1 MARIA
6 TAEELRK
13 AALQRAATEK
23 QRQDA
28 AAAQGAAAP
37 ATYEDYVR
45 QQMQTRT
52 GTAAPA
58 QTQQANPFALT
69 EDAVRM
75 SQALL
80 DSVKKVHPTTYTP
93 YAGGGVRGMGLDL
106 YNASAPATQRAMQG
120 MSMQGYMPT
129 NEQLNQLLSGEAYKP
144 QISAWEYMTNYN
156 DARRSIY
163 KAVRDNRTL
172 LDAASAAGRFDVPG
186 NITPGNV
193 NLVSDNYLSQQVNIK
208 GGELAEAKER
218 YRYQTLLRQTGNE
231 ANLSRHN
238 AAWASGNPYL
248 VQEYAYDAGYPD
260 DEKGL
265 ASGRMGAGWAKQ
277 IADNVYQ
284 LYEENKEW
292 YDSQGEYFGHS
303 GLYDAYLDYRGVMED
318 ANYIESAWDPT
329 TEEYLA
335 PSAEERLIG
344 NILILNH
351 IINGG
356 DLQNYNEKEAVEW
369 FDNLD
374 EDDQDE
380 LFMWG
385 LACFAG
391 REEGFENVAWGNGN
405 GDLNG
410 PLTQIGNVAPLSFS
424 AGVNELVGN
433 VVDFFG
439 GDDADLYRQR
449 AEYHRM
455 PDYVKAAEDKYDAA
469 TDEQRRRENVK
480 SITDEVDQQIIAEN
494 FALTPEEEAAYRSEL
509 ASDGYSDL
517 MTSAEVIRYAYLKE
531 SDPSGEMAKEYYNV
545 LKQTELMEARRLA
558 NKAETEL
565 FATDPLTSVPY
576 FAASVAAKFPDA
588 MMILQKWYQAVHDT
602 DNPYNPVHD
611 LAYLTTDVR
620 SAQGEAIEG
629 IDNGGAAGKA
639 LRFAYDAGSASADFL
654 AMYAL
659 ARGIGAAGGLSAKAV
674 ENITM
679 LGMGAEAA
687 SSTMTQLADDD
698 MPGGAKVVMS
708 LSVGA
713 IETAIERIG
722 FGEFMANPRSALGY
736 IAKVGHAEGME
747 EVLSKGAYMAL
758 DSLAST
764 ITATDSDFTE
774 LRKMYQASGN
784 DDAYQDAFM
793 DTVKEFCYEYALG
806 FASGEIM
813 GAPNAV
819 NTAVTDYRTG
829 ARIKEG
835 GNALPLMQMGTQMEA
850 GSESQTLADEM
861 MRKYKAFYDQQQA
874 QAAAGEAETQA
885 QVETPRAQV
894 EEIQTAART
903 SDDAKAA
910 ETAQAKVET
919 PRAQV
924 EEIQTAARTSE
935 DAKAK
940 AEKGKVETPRAQVEE
955 IQAAARE
962 SVNAKAEAAQA
973 KVETPRAQVEE
984 IQTAARESEHEQ
996 AAEAKQ
1002 AQVETP
1008 RAQVEE
1014 IQMAARA
1021 SDDAKAA
1028 PVEEKQPK
1036 TKQPKGKRPKEASSI
1051 KIGRLYRTMMAEAQS
1066 QHQSELTQRGVKAV
1080 EEAIGEKYRKL
1091 QLPESE
1097 RYKPHAI
1104 ARAIVDFGNDG
1115 QIKAYQ
1121 QRNGEVVYDLTPEA
1135 KKTKVGRFIATHRVT
1150 MEIVNEYGSGNA
1162 EWAVD
1167 LSFDNM
1173 INKTRGAEQV
1183 EKLQELLPP
1192 SRREK
1197 ARQAAE
1203 EKRRQ
1208 ERAEAEKQGVQTM
1221 EDVEADTRDEVDA
1234 LTGRVNAKEAVSNKI
1249 TFKKGDKPQVVGKL
1263 VRVEKNAG
1271 GEIQAVVRT
1280 PEGDTEVS
1288 MDELV
1293 QVGGTGVARV
1303 LVYAK
1308 HHSEM
1313 TTEEINA
1320 LVGLTEKTA
1329 EQKVTS
1335 SQVIAAYEA
1344 GVRAGYAGEDK
1355 PALETVARTPYGDK
1369 AVQTLETAMEMGH
1382 GMGKRQAA
1390 ADEKNRTEGISTRAR
1405 GEGGV
1410 AFMGDVENTPDV
1422 TDTGVREDVET
1433 IMQDLTPQQNAAVRV
1448 LKTMSEASG
1457 IGITLFRTKV
1467 AEGEE
1472 IQTHNGFYDPNTNSI
1487 FIDLQAGVSRGG
1499 EAMVESA
1506 ILKYAGHELTHFIEK
1521 NTKGEYAELRD
1532 AAKKLLKERGKS
1544 YAKLIDEKLR
1554 NLGNVN
1560 TRAQA
1565 EAEVI
1570 AEACE
1575 MMLKDSAAAEMM
1587 AKNNPS
1593 LWQKMTDWLKDFVA
1607 GFSRWVKRAFSG
1619 ITATS
1624 EEAQALTEIRD
1635 GVERYIGDLQRLW
1648 DNALVVAAGRE
1659 PAAET
1664 TEKKGDVVEER
1675 EFSERRRELQTE
1687 SEEFKTWFGNSVV
1700 RNEDGS
1706 PKVVYH
1712 GTNGG
1717 EFWEFDWGHTQ
1728 RADAG
1733 WYGRGH
1739 YFATGKGEA
1748 EAYGSRVLPVY
1759 LKIERPF
1766 VFEQEM
1772 YEYEGVNAHKLDNAN
1787 VIADQMLFMIN
1798 AATKLNKT
1806 FGKRTYR
1813 VYDNKTGKD
1822 IDIPWSDI
1830 GRMVEKAKADGEFD
1844 LLEYVDG
1851 TFKWSYNYNGW
1862 WPTTGKNSYAS
1873 KEEANEGFINDALQM
1888 MFTERYSGKHVVSP
1902 EAYYIGGDTTTA
1914 DRFTTE
1920 LKEKGYDGVLQAER
1934 GDEIVVFDSTQVKS
1948 ATDNVGTFDP
1958 ANPDIRY
1965 SQRRGKPDL
1974 SVRDAMMAIT
1984 NFTDMTPAEQSL
1996 LNRYQSNVLR
2006 LQEVTEAIAA
2016 QTAIR
2021 DNKETPEKER
2031 GKAKQELWRLRRQMF
2046 AIERAL
2052 IDAEK
2057 EGGYAKLMTTAGE
2070 MVRLLTTKDSLPE
2083 VTQALQEQI
2092 AKVTEQLAAV
2102 QEELGEKSE
2111 EDMWSTIRSLFD
2123 QRKLRAAAKK
2133 LKERYGSRISEKT
2146 LMNRIVLMQTTL
2158 LRGGENATAEY
2169 MRLGEEL
2176 VRELRSKSQQEN
2188 DMLATLKEYIGT
2200 ISLTDT
2206 QRQEINS
2213 QIGMKEF
2220 MSVVRPVVKVV
2231 PKGKGSVTL
2240 DVLLDEANAAEGG
2253 ANPLLPYFEGHMS
2266 EGDSILHLY
2275 NLIKGAKTADTFVGR
2290 YGQEQLQAEM
2300 IDVMGIAAEA
2310 ALVDAGAETVK
2321 TVMDALTKNAEGSD
2335 ALTAKVRQLRVE
2347 MTKAG
2352 RAAGAAAWK
2361 ADERHKAMGDV
2372 IEYLTHLEVQE
2383 KLLAD
2388 LDTKRKIE
2396 RQVADES
2403 NKRIKEIIA
2412 ERNVMEENRVM
2423 RDRIRRTVGW
2433 MVTRI
2438 RRETD
2443 RKNVPEELKPYI
2455 EDAIRIFAEYNDVLR
2470 VFKKTEVAEIQ
2481 KYFGALKK
2489 YDTKTEGKLNDLI
2502 AEELGE
2508 AFKELRVYLE
2518 EYGEASTKGHK
2529 KKTMLRNQSLKAID
2543 EIVEILWGQITKWN
2557 EIFIGG
2563 KQAQLSDVAERTVAG
2578 LNTKGDYAI
2587 RDNVGGRVWAKV
2599 VEAARNKNMTPIYF
2613 FNMLEGNEVMQTMN
2627 DDVVKGQREY
2637 GVQLAAAKKKLEG
2650 IQAKYNYWAWKNADP
2665 LEFTTEQGRRTK
2677 DGKHDLS
2684 MTVDEAMS
2692 VWAIWKREQDTTPLF
2707 ESTHLS
2713 EGGIVLNNGY
2723 RKVNGKLIK
2732 DETPNKLS
2740 EADMAVID
2748 KWLTSEQ
2755 KAYAEAIVE
2764 YMSKDMAE
2772 VGNRASMRM
2781 YGIRKFK
2788 EAHYFPMR
2796 VQRDQVAQSSNKAAK
2811 NPDANRIAGMSSAH
2825 RRVERAW
2832 KPLAISSFTEVA
2844 ANHINEMLLYG
2855 NFAVPIENF
2864 NTILNYNYTKDP
2876 SGESKTGED
2885 VSSMTVRALFRQ
2897 KYGDSLTS
2905 YLETYLADLNGGTGV
2920 RENSKL
2926 MSLYK
2931 RSAVMASVSV
2941 MLQQPLSVIRAWYVQ
2956 NPKYYLKAL
2965 SGKTA
2970 APERKEWEQLCKY
2983 SGAAVLKSIGG
2994 FDMTST
3000 RTMGGYL
3007 AGTAEDTYS
3016 LAKKAGALVGVNA
3029 EGERLAGAKRQA
3041 DELLGLG
3048 AQKADQMAWTY
3059 MWMAAKAE
3067 MAEQNPSMN
3076 TNSEEFLQMA
3086 AKRFEEVVNLT
3097 QVYDSTLVR
3106 SQNMRSKSVF
3116 AKMAT
3121 SFMAEPTLTLNML
3134 LDGYNR
3140 KDKKSIVKAAGI
3152 FVLSQLATAAVKSLW
3167 TAGRNDDEEKP
3178 WLEKYLAAMGGELGG
3193 YGGSLNPLNLIPYA
3207 RDAMSLLE
3215 GYDVERADMALVD
3228 QLLNEA
3234 TKWINGGYKDD
3245 PAKGAKNMAF
3255 ALANMLGVPLKN
3267 IWRDVTTGINT
3278 WKDMTT
3284 DKRDVNVKVLR
3295 KEAMSNFLPW
3305 VDVSN
3310 DAYYTKLYEAM
3321 KKGDVKEVEALRV
3334 FLGTQGKDEDAV
3346 NSGVKGVV
3354 GELYLDKKLTEAEA
3368 KAFLLI
3374 NGLVKDDKAAFRA
3387 VDGWTEK
3394 AEHKGEKDYSYGVY
3408 DTLHESIADYDAK
3421 AVEAEIKQLTA
3432 NGWTDKEVRQ
3442 ELRSHVYE
3450 EYRKG
3455 NVTRSEAERI
3465 LKQHGGYKAEEVS
3478 DPDFWYWTFRE
3489 QDVKKTDPDEEF
3501 SRYDALYDALDKGSD
3516 AGVKAAVKEL
3526 TAHGYTQQ
3534 EAESK
3539 VYSRL
3544 IEQYRN
3550 GKMTWTQVQT
3560 LAKKH
3565 AGKGDLDANDWYW
3578 ERRKQDW
3585 GKANGGST
3593 DGYAKYADYYKA
3605 VETGVNIKTVT
3616 QEYLTH
3622 GIEAQELAAN
3632 ITKQYKEEYIRLYKT
3647 NKTAA
3652 ANLQNRLLNAYTLL
3666 GYDRQKKIKDIAKW
3680 LE

>member
-1 MARIA
+1 
-6 TAEELRK
+6 
-13 AALQRAATEK
+13 
-23 QRQDA
+23 
-28 AAAQGAAAP
+28 
-37 ATYEDYVR
+37 
-45 QQMQTRT
+45 
-52 GTAAPA
+52 
-58 QTQQANPFALT
+58 
-69 EDAVRM
+69 
-75 SQALL
+75 
-80 DSVKKVHPTTYTP
+80 
-93 YAGGGVRGMGLDL
+93 
-106 YNASAPATQRAMQG
+106 
-120 MSMQGYMPT
+120 
-129 NEQLNQLLSGEAYKP
+129 
-144 QISAWEYMTNYN
+144 
-156 DARRSIY
+156 
-163 KAVRDNRTL
+163 
-172 LDAASAAGRFDVPG
+172 
-186 NITPGNV
+186 
-193 NLVSDNYLSQQVNIK
+193 
-208 GGELAEAKER
+208 
-218 YRYQTLLRQTGNE
+218 
-231 ANLSRHN
+231 
-238 AAWASGNPYL
+238 
-248 VQEYAYDAGYPD
+248 
-260 DEKGL
+260 
-265 ASGRMGAGWAKQ
+265 
-277 IADNVYQ
+277 
-284 LYEENKEW
+284 
-292 YDSQGEYFGHS
+292 
-303 GLYDAYLDYRGVMED
+303 
-318 ANYIESAWDPT
+318 
-329 TEEYLA
+329 
-335 PSAEERLIG
+335 
-344 NILILNH
+344 
-351 IINGG
+351 
-356 DLQNYNEKEAVEW
+356 
-369 FDNLD
+369 
-374 EDDQDE
+374 
-380 LFMWG
+380 
-385 LACFAG
+385 
-391 REEGFENVAWGNGN
+391 
-405 GDLNG
+405 
-410 PLTQIGNVAPLSFS
+410 
-424 AGVNELVGN
+424 
-433 VVDFFG
+433 
-439 GDDADLYRQR
+439 
-449 AEYHRM
+449 
-455 PDYVKAAEDKYDAA
+455 
-469 TDEQRRRENVK
+469 
-480 SITDEVDQQIIAEN
+480 
-494 FALTPEEEAAYRSEL
+494 
-509 ASDGYSDL
+509 
-517 MTSAEVIRYAYLKE
+517 
-531 SDPSGEMAKEYYNV
+531 
-545 LKQTELMEARRLA
+545 
-558 NKAETEL
+558 
-565 FATDPLTSVPY
+565 
-576 FAASVAAKFPDA
+576 
-588 MMILQKWYQAVHDT
+588 
-602 DNPYNPVHD
+602 
-611 LAYLTTDVR
+611 
-620 SAQGEAIEG
+620 
-629 IDNGGAAGKA
+629 
-639 LRFAYDAGSASADFL
+639 
-654 AMYAL
+654 
-659 ARGIGAAGGLSAKAV
+659 
-674 ENITM
+674 
-679 LGMGAEAA
+679 
-687 SSTMTQLADDD
+687 
-698 MPGGAKVVMS
+698 
-708 LSVGA
+708 
-713 IETAIERIG
+713 
-722 FGEFMANPRSALGY
+722 
-736 IAKVGHAEGME
+736 
-747 EVLSKGAYMAL
+747 
-758 DSLAST
+758 
-764 ITATDSDFTE
+764 
-774 LRKMYQASGN
+774 
-784 DDAYQDAFM
+784 
-793 DTVKEFCYEYALG
+793 
-806 FASGEIM
+806 
-813 GAPNAV
+813 
-819 NTAVTDYRTG
+819 
-829 ARIKEG
+829 
-835 GNALPLMQMGTQMEA
+835 
-850 GSESQTLADEM
+850 
-861 MRKYKAFYDQQQA
+861 
-874 QAAAGEAETQA
+874 
-885 QVETPRAQV
+885 
-894 EEIQTAART
+894 
-903 SDDAKAA
+903 
-910 ETAQAKVET
+910 
-919 PRAQV
+919 
-924 EEIQTAARTSE
+924 
-935 DAKAK
+935 
-940 AEKGKVETPRAQVEE
+940 
-955 IQAAARE
+955 
-962 SVNAKAEAAQA
+962 
-973 KVETPRAQVEE
+973 
-984 IQTAARESEHEQ
+984 
-996 AAEAKQ
+996 
-1002 AQVETP
+1002 
-1008 RAQVEE
+1008 
-1014 IQMAARA
+1014 
-1021 SDDAKAA
+1021 
-1028 PVEEKQPK
+1028 
-1036 TKQPKGKRPKEASSI
+1036 
-1051 KIGRLYRTMMAEAQS
+1051 MMAEAQS

-1135 KKTKVGRFIATHRVT
+1135 KKTEIGRFIATHRGT

-1167 LSFDNM
+1167 LTFDNM

-1249 TFKKGDKPQVVGKL
+1249 TFKKGDRPQVVGEL
-1263 VRVEKNAG
+1263 VRVERSAG

-1288 MDELV
+1288 MDEMV

-1320 LVGLTEKTA
+1320 LVGLTERTA

-1390 ADEKNRTEGISTRAR
+1390 ADEKNRTEGISTTAR

-1410 AFMGDVENTPDV
+1410 AFMGDVENAPDV

-1467 AEGEE
+1467 ADGEE
-1472 IQTHNGFYDPNTNSI
+1472 IQTPNGFYDPNTNSI
-1487 FIDLQAGVSRGG
+1487 FIDLQAGASKGG

-1506 ILKYAGHELTHFIEK
+1506 ILKTASHELTHFIEQ
-1521 NTKGEYAELRD
+1521 NTQGEYAELREE
-1532 AAKKLLKERGKS
+1532 AKKLLRERGKS

-1554 NLGNVN
+1554 NLGNVD

-1635 GVERYIGDLQRLW
+1635 GVERYIGDLQKIW

-1664 TEKKGDVVEER
+1664 TESKAVTPRAQVEEIHTAARESEDVETDAGDAAVDSTESGAIVSEEDHSAYMPQSARTWMTSDYIRRREEMANALAEKTGVTPEKAEQWIKDVTGIAQTILAAPTILDYVPSKFGTPFKSNPEYGGSIDMSTMCPKRAIATGTLDAIQKILGDVAMDRNDFLRIRQMMKDRGYEVACGLCFVESSRANMSKYVSQFVESYRKTHKDTEISMPMFNTVEGLEATRENNPDMYQAFEEFMNKLAQRKPKLFEKRTEYTNEILKAFMNDNRVSYKNKMGGLRIQSFSDFEVIHLIDMMQVITDMSAVGLNGQAYTKQADFAWALGDTNLKINLSLIAKGVDENGKLIFDHKEGMDPKVAKELRDTYSKNVGTVVVVFTNEQIIAAMKDPFVDFIIPFHRSQWQKSDYKMLGLPAKTRDYTLHQNERHRWMDDNGKWHTTKHEEGNLLPNDIWDFTKSGTENAEMYLDRCFNEGRIPKFPFLLDKGADGRYTLKKDGSTDGYWKLLIDFKMYDNDGNPSPQTPVVPNFNMEQCYRMLREYKGGHETLPVAQDVVEDYVK
-1675 EFSERRRELQTE
+1675 EFRSRRGVQ
-1687 SEEFKTWFGNSVV
+1687 
-1700 RNEDGS
+1700 
-1706 PKVVYH
+1706 KVAP
-1712 GTNGG
+1712 G
-1717 EFWEFDWGHTQ
+1717 EKVTI
-1728 RADAG
+1728 
-1733 WYGRGH
+1733 
-1739 YFATGKGEA
+1739 A
-1748 EAYGSRVLPVY
+1748 EPYQYSR
-1759 LKIERPF
+1759 
-1766 VFEQEM
+1766 
-1772 YEYEGVNAHKLDNAN
+1772 
-1787 VIADQMLFMIN
+1787 
-1798 AATKLNKT
+1798 
-1806 FGKRTYR
+1806 
-1813 VYDNKTGKD
+1813 
-1822 IDIPWSDI
+1822 
-1830 GRMVEKAKADGEFD
+1830 
-1844 LLEYVDG
+1844 
-1851 TFKWSYNYNGW
+1851 
-1862 WPTTGKNSYAS
+1862 
-1873 KEEANEGFINDALQM
+1873 
-1888 MFTERYSGKHVVSP
+1888 
-1902 EAYYIGGDTTTA
+1902 
-1914 DRFTTE
+1914 
-1920 LKEKGYDGVLQAER
+1920 
-1934 GDEIVVFDSTQVKS
+1934 
-1948 ATDNVGTFDP
+1948 
-1958 ANPDIRY
+1958 
-1965 SQRRGKPDL
+1965 RRGKPDL

-1984 NFTDMTPAEQSL
+1984 KFTDMTPGEQSL

-2052 IDAEK
+2052 IDAEN
-2057 EGGYAKLMTTAGE
+2057 ERGYAKLMTTAGE
-2070 MVRLLTTKDSLPE
+2070 MVRLLTTRDSLPE

-2102 QEELGEKSE
+2102 QSELGEKSE
-2111 EDMWSTIRSLFD
+2111 EDMWNTIRSLFD
-2123 QRKLRAAAKK
+2123 QKKLRAAAKK

-2188 DMLATLKEYIGT
+2188 DMLATMKEYIGT
-2200 ISLTDT
+2200 ISLTDA
-2206 QRQEINS
+2206 QRQEINNT
-2213 QIGMKEF
+2213 IGMKEF

-2253 ANPLLPYFEGHMS
+2253 ANPLLPYFEGHMG

-2275 NLIKGAKTADTFVGR
+2275 NLIKGAKTANTFVGR

-2372 IEYLTHLEVQE
+2372 IEYLTHMEMME
-2383 KLLAD
+2383 KILAD
-2388 LDTKRKIE
+2388 LDTKRIIE

-2470 VFKKTEVAEIQ
+2470 VFKKTEVADIR
-2481 KYFGALKK
+2481 KYFDALKK

-2508 AFKELRVYLE
+2508 SFKELRVYLE

-2529 KKTMLRNQSLKAID
+2529 SKTMIRNKSLKAID
-2543 EIVEILWGQITKWN
+2543 GIVETMWGQIKTWN
-2557 EIFIGG
+2557 EIYIDGQ
-2563 KQAQLSDVAERTVAG
+2563 QAQLSEVAG
-2578 LNTKGDYAI
+2578 KTVSGLIFKKDYAI
-2587 RDNVGGRVWAKV
+2587 RDNVAGRAWEKV
-2599 VEAARNKNMTPIYF
+2599 VDAVRNKNMTPQYF
-2613 FNMLEGNEVMQTMN
+2613 FRLLKETDVMQKLYN
-2627 DDVVKGQREY
+2627 DVVKGQREY
-2637 GVQLAAAKKKLEG
+2637 GVMLAAAKKRLEE
-2650 IQAKYNYWAWKNADP
+2650 IQAKHNYWAWKNADP
-2665 LEFTTEQGRRTK
+2665 LEFATEQGK
-2677 DGKHDLS
+2677 LS
-2684 MTVDEAMS
+2684 MTVEEAMS
-2692 VWAIWKREQDTTPLF
+2692 VWAIWKREQDTNPMF

-2713 EGGIVLNNGY
+2713 EGGIILNNGY
-2723 RKVNGKLIK
+2723 RKVDGKLVK
-2732 DETPNKLS
+2732 DNTPRMLDEEDL
-2740 EADMAVID
+2740 EAIE
-2748 KWLTSEQ
+2748 KSLTEEQ
-2755 KAYAEAIVE
+2755 KAYAAEIVE

-2772 VGNRASMRM
+2772 VGNRASMRL
-2781 YGIRKFK
+2781 YGIKKFK
-2788 EAHYFPMR
+2788 EEHYFPMR
-2796 VQRDQVAQSSNKAAK
+2796 VHRDQLVQSSNKAAK
-2811 NPDANRIAGMSSAH
+2811 NPDANRIAGMASAH
-2825 RRVERAW
+2825 RRTARAW
-2832 KPLAISSFTEVA
+2832 KPLAISGFTEVA

-2855 NFAVPIENF
+2855 TFAVPIENF
-2864 NTILNYNYTKDP
+2864 NAVLNYNYTQNIRKKAT
-2876 SGESKTGED
+2876 EED
-2885 VSSMTVRALFRQ
+2885 EPISSMTVRAFFRQ
-2897 KYGDSLTS
+2897 KYGDNLTS
-2905 YLETYLADLNGGTGV
+2905 YLETFLADLNGGTGV
-2920 RENSKL
+2920 RENNKL

-2941 MLQQPLSVIRAWYVQ
+2941 MLQQPLSIIRAWYVQ

-3059 MWMAAKAE
+3059 MWMATKAE
-3067 MAEQNPSMN
+3067 VAERNPRMDTS
-3076 TNSEEFLQMA
+3076 SEEFLRLA
-3086 AKRFEEVVNLT
+3086 ADRFEEVVNLT

-3152 FVLSQLATAAVKSLW
+3152 FILSQLATAAVKSLW

-3178 WLEKYLAAMGGELGG
+3178 WLEKYLAAVGGELGG

-3215 GYDVERADMALVD
+3215 GYDVERADMALVV

-3234 TKWINGGYKDD
+3234 TKWINGGYEDD

-3267 IWRDVTTGINT
+3267 IWRDVSTGVNT
-3278 WKDMTT
+3278 WKDATT

-3334 FLGTQGKDEDAV
+3334 FMGTQGKDEDAV
-3346 NSGVKGVV
+3346 NAGVKGVV
-3354 GELYLDKKLTEAEA
+3354 GDLYLDKKLTETEA
-3368 KAFLLI
+3368 KAFLLE

-3489 QDVKKTDPDEEF
+3489 QDVKKTDPDEGF

-3526 TAHGYTQQ
+3526 TEHGYTQQ

-3539 VYSRL
+3539 AYSHL
-3544 IEQYRN
+3544 FEQYRK
-3550 GKMTWTQVQT
+3550 GEMTWTQVQT

-3578 ERRKQDW
+3578 EKKKQDW

-3652 ANLQNRLLNAYTLL
+3652 ANLQNRLLNAYTLM

>member
-23 QRQDA
+23 QQQDA

-58 QTQQANPFALT
+58 QQKQTNPFALT

-129 NEQLNQLLSGEAYKP
+129 NEQLKQLLSGEAYKP
-144 QISAWEYMTNYN
+144 DISGWEYLTNYGA
-156 DARRSIY
+156 ARRSIEHG
-163 KAVRDNRTL
+163 VRDSRTL
-172 LDAASAAGRFDVPG
+172 LDAASAGGMFDVRG
-186 NITPGNV
+186 
-193 NLVSDNYLSQQVNIK
+193 NLVKDNIDLVSSGYLGESIETADYSMSKRADEAAQTNEEYLEYLK
-208 GGELAEAKER
+208 GMAGKVSMSE
-218 YRYQTLLRQTGNE
+218 
-231 ANLSRHN
+231 HN
-238 AAWASGNPYL
+238 RAWASETPEAQGYKIDGVANFPY
-248 VQEYAYDAGYPD
+248 
-260 DEKGL
+260 
-265 ASGRMGAGWAKQ
+265 GAGWASNLAKQ
-277 IADNVYQ
+277 VYDT
-284 LYEENKEW
+284 YEQNEKD
-292 YDSQGEYFGHS
+292 YDEAAEMDGQPGIR
-303 GLYDAYLDYRGVMED
+303 LAYLDTV
-318 ANYIESAWDPT
+318 
-329 TEEYLA
+329 
-335 PSAEERLIG
+335 AEEETGAGWENIG
-344 NILILNH
+344 MQDVMLANILALNH
-351 IINGG
+351 VMSGG
-356 DLQNYNEKEAVEW
+356 DLATYNEAEAMQW
-369 FDNLD
+369 YDNLSL
-374 EDDQDE
+374 EEQDDLLE
-380 LFMWG
+380 WG
-385 LACFAG
+385 IACFAG
-391 REEGFENVAWGNGN
+391 REPGYENVRWGNQDRG
-405 GDLNG
+405 LNN
-410 PLTQIGNVAPLSFS
+410 PL
-424 AGVNELVGN
+424 NELGYN
-433 VVDFFG
+433 TQGFDLLKLRHTT
-439 GDDADLYRQR
+439 DAEERQQN
-449 AEYHRM
+449 
-455 PDYVKAAEDKYDAA
+455 AEDASYIMHQEQEDRAA
-469 TDEQRRRENVK
+469 MEELDK
-480 SITDEVDQQIIAEN
+480 SIDEEILSSGFSITPQQEAEIR
-494 FALTPEEEAAYRSEL
+494 AAISNEYR
-509 ASDGYSDL
+509 GWYSRTNYGNL
-517 MTSAEVIRYAYLKE
+517 MTSEEVIRYAYLLQKDE
-531 SDPSGEMAKEYYNV
+531 EEAAEYFEM
-545 LKQTELMEARRLA
+545 LQDRELMRARGMV
-558 NKAETEL
+558 NTAETQL
-565 FATDPLTSVPY
+565 LATDPVTAAPAFV
-576 FAASVAAKFPDA
+576 ASVGAGIVDAATLPVKA
-588 MMILQKWYQAVHDT
+588 YEAWTGT
-602 DNPYNPVHD
+602 DNPNNPIND
-611 LAYLTTDVR
+611 LANFKAGVRQFQGAEINEAVGGGLGDVFEAGYNAGAAAADFYASYGVAKGF
-620 SAQGEAIEG
+620 SALAGM
-629 IDNGGAAGKA
+629 GAAGA
-639 LRFAYDAGSASADFL
+639 SNLTMGLMGAQSASATL
-654 AMYAL
+654 
-659 ARGIGAAGGLSAKAV
+659 
-674 ENITM
+674 
-679 LGMGAEAA
+679 
-687 SSTMTQLADDD
+687 TQYADDD
-698 MPGGAKVVMS
+698 MPGPEKTIFAMAVGMLEGLTEKIGLDALLSNPGS
-708 LSVGA
+708 LWGYLRNNILSESMEGGITSAGTKLLDVA
-713 IETAIERIG
+713 
-722 FGEFMANPRSALGY
+722 FSALTDTNNEIRETY
-736 IAKVGHAEGME
+736 YDYAAQDME
-747 EVLSKGAYMAL
+747 NAYAAAVM
-758 DSLAST
+758 DSLV
-764 ITATDSDFTE
+764 E
-774 LRKMYQASGN
+774 LMK
-784 DDAYQDAFM
+784 
-793 DTVKEFCYEYALG
+793 DTLMEGVTGGIIA
-806 FASGEIM
+806 
-813 GAPNAV
+813 APTVVTTAV
-819 NTAVTDYRTG
+819 NDVRTG
-829 ARIKEG
+829 ARIKLG
-835 GNALPLMQMGTQMEA
+835 GNAMPLMQMGAQMAE
-850 GSESQTLADEM
+850 GSESQTIADEM
-861 MRKYKAFYDQQQA
+861 MRKYKAFYEQQQA

-894 EEIQTAART
+894 EEIQAAARA
-903 SDDAKAA
+903 SEAEQVA
-910 ETAQAKVET
+910 ETTQA
-919 PRAQV
+919 
-924 EEIQTAARTSE
+924 
-935 DAKAK
+935 
-940 AEKGKVETPRAQVEE
+940 KVETPRAQVEE

-962 SVNAKAEAAQA
+962 SDDAKAAETTQA

-984 IQTAARESEHEQ
+984 IQAAARESEPEK

-1002 AQVETP
+1002 TQVETP

-1014 IQMAARA
+1014 IQAAART
-1021 SDDAKAA
+1021 SEDAKAA

-1036 TKQPKGKRPKEASSI
+1036 AKQPKGKKPKEASSI

-1135 KKTKVGRFIATHRVT
+1135 KKTEVGRFIATHRVT

-1167 LSFDNM
+1167 LTFDNLVY
-1173 INKTRGAEQV
+1173 KTRGAEQV
-1183 EKLQELLPP
+1183 EKLQALLPP

-1249 TFKKGDKPQVVGKL
+1249 TFKKGDKPQVVGEL
-1263 VRVEKNAG
+1263 VRVERSAG

-1369 AVQTLETAMEMGH
+1369 AVQALETAMEMGH

-1390 ADEKNRTEGISTRAR
+1390 EDEKNRTEGISTRAR

-1467 AEGEE
+1467 ADGEE
-1472 IQTHNGFYDPNTNSI
+1472 IQTPNGFYDPNTNSI

-1593 LWQKMTDWLKDFVA
+1593 LWQKMTDWLRDFVA

-1635 GVERYIGDLQRLW
+1635 GVERYIGDLQRIW

-1664 TEKKGDVVEER
+1664 AESKVETPRAQVEEIQAAAR
-1675 EFSERRRELQTE
+1675 ASEDVETDTGDEEEAKEYSERRQTDTE
-1687 SEEFKTWFGNSVV
+1687 AFKKWFGNSVV

-1706 PKVVYH
+1706 PKVMYH
-1712 GTNGG
+1712 GTKKGGFTVFDGGKDYYYFTNSPSYANVFAGRKENG
-1717 EFWEFDWGHTQ
+1717 EYYESTV
-1728 RADAG
+1728 
-1733 WYGRGH
+1733 
-1739 YFATGKGEA
+1739 EA
-1748 EAYGSRVLPVY
+1748 EEQGYAKSQVYEVY
-1759 LKIERPF
+1759 LSVQNPF
-1766 VFEQEM
+1766 VTE
-1772 YEYEGVNAHKLDNAN
+1772 
-1787 VIADQMLFMIN
+1787 DQ
-1798 AATKLNKT
+1798 
-1806 FGKRTYR
+1806 
-1813 VYDNKTGKD
+1813 D
-1822 IDIPWSDI
+1822 II
-1830 GRMVEKAKADGEFD
+1830 
-1844 LLEYVDG
+1844 
-1851 TFKWSYNYNGW
+1851 
-1862 WPTTGKNSYAS
+1862 
-1873 KEEANEGFINDALQM
+1873 EEAL
-1888 MFTERYSGKHVVSP
+1888 YW
-1902 EAYYIGGDTTTA
+1902 
-1914 DRFTTE
+1914 DRNLAQE
-1920 LKEKGYDGVLQAER
+1920 LRNKGYDALMLPDMSQVIVLNKGQ
-1934 GDEIVVFDSTQVKS
+1934 IKS
-1948 ATDNVGTFDP
+1948 ATDNIGTFSP

-1965 SQRRGKPDL
+1965 SRRRGKPDL

-1984 NFTDMTPAEQSL
+1984 DFTDMTPAEQSL

-2102 QEELGEKSE
+2102 QTELGEKSE
-2111 EDMWSTIRSLFD
+2111 EDMWSAIRSLFD

-2133 LKERYGSRISEKT
+2133 LKERYGSRISAKT

-2220 MSVVRPVVKVV
+2220 TSVVSPVVKVV

-2300 IDVMGIAAEA
+2300 IDVMRIADEA

-2372 IEYLTHLEVQE
+2372 IEYLTSLEIQE

-2481 KYFGALKK
+2481 KYFDALKK

-2508 AFKELRVYLE
+2508 SFKELRVYLE
-2518 EYGEASTKGHK
+2518 EYGEAKTKGHK
-2529 KKTMLRNQSLKAID
+2529 SKTMIRNKSLKAID
-2543 EIVEILWGQITKWN
+2543 GIVETMWGQIKTWN
-2557 EIFIGG
+2557 EIYIDG
-2563 KQAQLSDVAERTVAG
+2563 KQAQLSEVAG
-2578 LNTKGDYAI
+2578 KTVSGLIFKKDYAI
-2587 RDNVGGRVWAKV
+2587 RDNVAGRAWEKV
-2599 VEAARNKNMTPIYF
+2599 VDAVRNKNMTPQYF
-2613 FNMLEGNEVMQTMN
+2613 FQMLKDADVMQKLYN
-2627 DDVVKGQREY
+2627 DVVKGQREY
-2637 GVQLAAAKKKLEG
+2637 GVMLAAAKKRLEE
-2650 IQAKYNYWAWKNADP
+2650 IQAKHNYWAWKNTAP
-2665 LEFTTEQGRRTK
+2665 LEVYTEQGK
-2677 DGKHDLS
+2677 LS
-2684 MTVDEAMS
+2684 MTVEEAMS
-2692 VWAIWKREQDTTPLF
+2692 VWAIWKREQDTNPMY

-2713 EGGIVLNNGY
+2713 EGGIILNNGY
-2723 RKVNGKLIK
+2723 RKVDGKLVK
-2732 DETPNKLS
+2732 DNTPRMLDEEDLETIEK
-2740 EADMAVID
+2740 A
-2748 KWLTSEQ
+2748 LTDEQ
-2755 KAYAEAIVE
+2755 KAYAAEIVE

-2788 EAHYFPMR
+2788 EEHYFPMR
-2796 VQRDQVAQSSNKAAK
+2796 VHRDQVAQSSNKAAK

-2825 RRVERAW
+2825 RRTARAW
-2832 KPLAISSFTEVA
+2832 KPLAISGFTEVA

-2855 NFAVPIENF
+2855 TFAVPIENF
-2864 NTILNYNYTKDP
+2864 NAVLNYNYTQNIRKKAT
-2876 SGESKTGED
+2876 EED
-2885 VSSMTVRALFRQ
+2885 EPISSMTVRAFFRQ
-2897 KYGDSLTS
+2897 KYGDNLTS
-2905 YLETYLADLNGGTGV
+2905 YLETFLADLNGGTGV

-2941 MLQQPLSVIRAWYVQ
+2941 MLQQPLSIIRAWYVQ

-3059 MWMAAKAE
+3059 MWMATKAE
-3067 MAEQNPSMN
+3067 VAERNPRMDTS
-3076 TNSEEFLQMA
+3076 SEEFLRLA
-3086 AKRFEEVVNLT
+3086 ADRFEEVVNMT

-3140 KDKKSIVKAAGI
+3140 KDKRSIVKAAGI
-3152 FVLSQLATAAVKSLW
+3152 FILSQLATAAVKSMW

-3178 WLEKYLAAMGGELGG
+3178 WLEKYLAAVGGELGG

-3207 RDAMSLLE
+3207 RDVMSLLE

-3234 TKWINGGYKDD
+3234 TKWINGGYEDD

-3321 KKGDVKEVEALRV
+3321 KKGDVKEVEALRA
-3334 FLGTQGKDEDAV
+3334 FMGTQGKDEDAV
-3346 NSGVKGVV
+3346 NAGVKSVV
-3354 GELYLDKKLTEAEA
+3354 GDLYLDKKLTEAEA
-3368 KAFLLI
+3368 KDFLLK

-3421 AVEAEIKQLTA
+3421 AVEAEIKQLTD

-3465 LKQHGGYKAEEVS
+3465 LKKHGGYKAEEIS
-3478 DPDFWYWTFRE
+3478 DPDYWYWAFKE
-3489 QDVKKTDPDEEF
+3489 QDVKKTDPEEDF

-3539 VYSRL
+3539 VYSHL
-3544 IEQYRN
+3544 NEQYRK

-3578 ERRKQDW
+3578 EKRKQDW

-3632 ITKQYKEEYIRLYKT
+3632 ITRQYKEEYIRLYKT

-3652 ANLQNRLLNAYTLL
+3652 ANLQNRLLNAYVLL
-3666 GYDRQKKIKDIAKW
+3666 GYDRQKKIRDIAKW
-3680 LE
+3680 LAQ